1 MTHRLLASWLIVAGF
16 VLCGASQASSVV
28 FDYSTATAGVTA
40 TPFSQTVD
48 GVTAAFTSDQDPGAF
63 EVDASPFA
71 TFSGLMVDSP
81 GPAFATGA
89 KLGVVFSVPL
99 VGVSFS
105 FATVGAGPLQL
116 DIYTGDFNGGGG
128 PVSTVT
134 ISGVVPSFPFTFPE
148 GVMSFSGAPFTSI
161 VIQDPSDPF
170 FAIGAI
176 TATLP
181 AELDEPASGAMM
193 CIALAGLLLWRIGV
207 SRVARR

>member
-1 MTHRLLASWLIVAGF
+1 MPEITSRSLAIGLIAAF
-16 VLCGASQASSVV
+16 CILCGASHAGTVV
-28 FDYSTATAGVTA
+28 FDYSNATAGVTA
-40 TPFSQTVD
+40 TPFSQTVS
-48 GVTAAFTSDQDPGAF
+48 GVTATFSSDQDPGGF
-63 EVDASPFA
+63 EVDVSPFA
-71 TFSGLMVDSP
+71 TFTGLMVDSP

-89 KLGVVFSVPL
+89 QLDVVFSVPL

-105 FATVGAGPLQL
+105 FATVGSGPLEL
-116 DIYTGDFNGGGG
+116 DIYNGGGS
-128 PVSTVT
+128 PVSTMT
-134 ISGVVPSFPFTFPE
+134 ISGVVPPFPYTFPE

-181 AELDEPASGAMM
+181 AELDEPASGAVMS
-193 CIALAGLLLWRIGV
+193 IALAGLLLWRIGV